1 LNFVVGARGSKLSQ
15 AQTNWVISELQK
27 IDSSLSFEFKTI
39 TTKGDTDTRP
49 LFAMEQKGIFEKEID
64 RAVFEKEVDFA
75 VHSLKDV
82 PSQLDE
88 NLIIACIP
96 KREAIND
103 VLITRDGFDIDS
115 IPSNSVIGSSSLR
128 RAVQITRKR
137 PDLNVKPV
145 RGNIETRINKV
156 VDGKFDGVV
165 LAQAGITR
173 LGTSVKLSKLSL
185 DDFPPSPGQGALA
198 IVCRE
203 DDSKTL
209 EILQQIEDPKSRKEI
224 EAERALS
231 DSVDSGC
238 RFPVGAFAISDS
250 NSLTLKVA
258 VYSMDGK
265 KSIILEKSD
274 NIDNAIE
281 LGKSLGDELRDR
293 GVSEIASNWREEL
306 EEWNKQWQV
315 KSIL

>member
-1 LNFVVGARGSKLSQ
+1 LNFIVGARGSKLSQ

-115 IPSNSVIGSSSLR
+115 IPSNSVVGSSSLR

-238 RFPVGAFAISDS
+238 RFPVGAFAVSDS

-274 NIDNAIE
+274 NINNAIE
-281 LGKSLGDELRDR
+281 LGKSLGDELKDR

-306 EEWNKQWQV
+306 EEWNKQ
-315 KSIL
+315 

>member
-1 LNFVVGARGSKLSQ
+1 MNFIVGARGSKLSQ

-281 LGKSLGDELRDR
+281 LGKSLGDELIDR

-306 EEWNKQWQV
+306 EEWNKQ
-315 KSIL
+315 

>member
-1 LNFVVGARGSKLSQ
+1 MNITVGARGSKLSQ

-27 IDSSLSFEFKTI
+27 IDTSLSFEFKTI

-64 RAVFEKEVDFA
+64 RAVFEKEIDFA

-82 PSQLDE
+82 PSELDP
-88 NLIIACIP
+88 NLTIASIP
-96 KREAIND
+96 KREAVND
-103 VLITRDGFDIDS
+103 VLITRNGFDIDS

-128 RAVQITRKR
+128 RAVQIIRKR
-137 PDLNVKPV
+137 PDLIVKPV

-156 VDGKFDGVV
+156 IDGKFDGVV

-173 LGTSVKLSKLSL
+173 LGTDVKLSKLSL

-198 IVCRE
+198 IVCRK
-203 DDSKTL
+203 DDSTTL
-209 EILQQIEDPKSRKEI
+209 ELLQKIEDPISRAEI

-231 DSVDSGC
+231 GSVDSGC
-238 RFPVGAFAISDS
+238 RFPVGAFAESNSD
-250 NSLTLKVA
+250 SLTLKVA

-265 KSIILEKSD
+265 KSIILEKTGS
-274 NIDNAIE
+274 IDEAIK
-281 LGKSLGDELRDR
+281 LGRSLGNELRNR

-306 EEWNKQWQV
+306 EEWNKQ
-315 KSIL
+315 

>member
-1 LNFVVGARGSKLSQ
+1 MNFIVGARGSKLSQ

-238 RFPVGAFAISDS
+238 RFPVGAFAVSDS

-274 NIDNAIE
+274 NINNAIE
-281 LGKSLGDELRDR
+281 LGKSLGDELKDR

-306 EEWNKQWQV
+306 EEWNKQ
-315 KSIL
+315 

>member
-1 LNFVVGARGSKLSQ
+1 MNFIVGARGSKLSQ

-49 LFAMEQKGIFEKEID
+49 LFAMEQRGIFEKEID

-238 RFPVGAFAISDS
+238 RFPVGAFAVSDS

-274 NIDNAIE
+274 NINNAIE
-281 LGKSLGDELRDR
+281 LGKSLGDELKDR

-306 EEWNKQWQV
+306 EEWNKQ
-315 KSIL
+315 

>member
-1 LNFVVGARGSKLSQ
+1 MNFVVGARGSKLSQ

-64 RAVFEKEVDFA
+64 RAVFDKDVDFA

-156 VDGKFDGVV
+156 IDGKFDGVV

-238 RFPVGAFAISDS
+238 RFPVGAFAVSDS

-274 NIDNAIE
+274 NINNAIE
-281 LGKSLGDELRDR
+281 LGKSLGDELKDR

-306 EEWNKQWQV
+306 EEWNKQ
-315 KSIL
+315 